1 MRLDLS
7 GARGK
12 VPWTSVRA
20 YIRRSKA
27 MLTGAVVENL
37 STPSAPKALELLSR
51 CPNLEYLDVR
61 IPYKPKDFYELFK
74 SSKRLKTLITSKDLI
89 LPRECVT
96 RLLTDLP
103 LIERIEIHHTRSSP
117 SNTQWPKRLPNLKR
131 LFLHAQDVQSSEFN
145 SLYIP
150 GLSDVLPCP
159 PSFLALLT
167 NYCSA
172 RGSIR
177 WATSRS
183 CGLSGSPK

>member
-1 MRLDLS
+1 MRIDLS

-27 MLTGAVVENL
+27 MLTGAIVENL

-51 CPNLEYLDVR
+51 CPNLEYLEVR

-74 SSKRLKTLITSKDLI
+74 NSKRLKTLITSKDII
-89 LPRECVT
+89 LPRECVM

-117 SNTQWPKRLPNLKR
+117 SSNTQWPKQLPNLKR
-131 LFLHAQDVQSSEFN
+131 LLLCAQDVQTSELN
-145 SLYIP
+145 SLHVP
-150 GLSDVLPCP
+150 GLSDVFPCP
-159 PSFLALLT
+159 SLFLAI
-167 NYCSA
+167 C
-172 RGSIR
+172 
-177 WATSRS
+177 
-183 CGLSGSPK
+183 